1 MEQDKV
7 TKHYLSLL
15 RYFLGS
21 AFYMDQNVIVY
32 SDDIIDFRE
41 MIPKKVTKK
50 KSLVKVV
57 KEEEGVEE

>member
-1 MEQDKV
+1 
-7 TKHYLSLL
+7 
-15 RYFLGS
+15 
-21 AFYMDQNVIVY
+21 MDQNVIVY